1 MTIDAFLGAGLVEF
15 LVVILL
21 YLFILWTTVLLKQ
34 HDIYITAR
42 SK

>member
-1 MTIDAFLGAGLVEF
+1 MTIDALLGAGLVEF

-21 YLFILWTTVLLKQ
+21 YMFILWTGVLLKQ